1 MIPFDKAVNMLR
13 GLSEADYES
22 ASNYIQALASGGVS
36 PERPMSRAQLLED
49 LALSRQQAGEGKHRP
64 AREAIDGVMA
74 DYGLLPR

>member
-1 MIPFDKAVNMLR
+1 MIPFDKAVDMLR

-49 LALSRQQAGEGKHRP
+49 WLATALS
-64 AREAIDGVMA
+64 
-74 DYGLLPR
+74 

>member
-1 MIPFDKAVNMLR
+1 MIPFDKAVDMLR

-36 PERPMSRAQLLED
+36 MSRAQLLED